1 MDVYII
7 AHTSGVYMYPATKKV
22 YKTKNGVL
30 KEFRKMVQQGE
41 REGLE
46 ILKAQWVGADFKEYV
61 EFKEDMDNGV
71 D

>member
-1 MDVYII
+1 MEVYII

-46 ILKAQWVGADFKEYV
+46 ILKAQWVGADFEEYV

>member
-1 MDVYII
+1 MEVYII

-46 ILKAQWVGADFKEYV
+46 ILKAQWVGADFEEYV
-61 EFKEDMDNGV
+61 EFKEDIDNGV

>member
-1 MDVYII
+1 MEVYII

-46 ILKAQWVGADFKEYV
+46 ILKAQWVVADFEEYV
-61 EFKEDMDNGV
+61 GFKEDINNGMD
-71 D
+71 

>member
-1 MDVYII
+1 MEVYII

-22 YKTKNGVL
+22 YKTKNGVM
-30 KEFRKMVQQGE
+30 KEFSKISQRGG

-46 ILKAQWVGADFKEYV
+46 ILKAQWVQADFKEYE
-61 EFKEDMDNGV
+61 EFKEDMYNGM

>member
-1 MDVYII
+1 MEVYII
-7 AHTSGVYMYPATKKV
+7 AHTSGVYMYPASHRV

-46 ILKAQWVGADFKEYV
+46 ILKAQWVGADFEEYV
-61 EFKEDMDNGV
+61 EFKEDMDNGM

>member
-1 MDVYII
+1 MEVYII
-7 AHTSGVYMYPATKKV
+7 AHTSGVYMYPATRKV

-46 ILKAQWVGADFKEYV
+46 ILKAQWVGADFEEYV

>member
-1 MDVYII
+1 MEVYII

-30 KEFRKMVQQGE
+30 KEFRKMVKQGE
-41 REGLE
+41 RGGLE
-46 ILKAQWVGADFKEYV
+46 ILKAQWVGADFEEYV
-61 EFKEDMDNGV
+61 EFKEDMYNGV

>member
-1 MDVYII
+1 MEVYII

-22 YKTKNGVL
+22 YKTKNGVM
-30 KEFRKMVQQGE
+30 KEFSKISQRGG

-46 ILKAQWVGADFKEYV
+46 ILKAQWVQADFKEYE
-61 EFKEDMDNGV
+61 EFKEDMDNGM

>member
-30 KEFRKMVQQGE
+30 KEFRNMVQQGE
-41 REGLE
+41 REVLE
-46 ILKAQWVGADFKEYV
+46 ILKAQWVGADFEEYV
-61 EFKEDMDNGV
+61 GFKEDINNGMD
-71 D
+71 

>member
-1 MDVYII
+1 MEAYII
-7 AHTSGVYMYPATKKV
+7 SHTSGVYMYPATKKV

-46 ILKAQWVGADFKEYV
+46 ILKAQWVGADFEEYV
-61 EFKEDMDNGV
+61 GFKEGINNGMD
-71 D
+71 